1 MKKNIILYLKSCR
14 HLFVILVVLS
24 IISGCSVMMISD
36 YDEKTD
42 TAVTELQK
50 QVETF
55 FVTVE
60 SQVGLPECKY
70 EDHKSFYQD
79 SKIAISAIEVRARAL
94 PKNEITIKMVG
105 LLIDS
110 LNSLEELH
118 KLGCLSSGQ
127 IAPLR
132 SNFNTS
138 FTAILKLELAKKYA
152 EK

>member
-79 SKIAISAIEVRARAL
+79 SKNG
-94 PKNEITIKMVG
+94 KHTIIQN
-105 LLIDS
+105 LLD
-110 LNSLEELH
+110 
-118 KLGCLSSGQ
+118 
-127 IAPLR
+127 
-132 SNFNTS
+132 
-138 FTAILKLELAKKYA
+138 
-152 EK
+152 

>member
-1 MKKNIILYLKSCR
+1 
-14 HLFVILVVLS
+14 
-24 IISGCSVMMISD
+24 MMISD

-105 LLIDS
+105 LLNDS

-118 KLGCLSSGQ
+118 K
-127 IAPLR
+127 
-132 SNFNTS
+132 
-138 FTAILKLELAKKYA
+138 
-152 EK
+152 

>member
-1 MKKNIILYLKSCR
+1 
-14 HLFVILVVLS
+14 
-24 IISGCSVMMISD
+24 MMISD

-105 LLIDS
+105 LL
-110 LNSLEELH
+110 N
-118 KLGCLSSGQ
+118 LSVKTQ
-127 IAPLR
+127 QKI
-132 SNFNTS
+132 
-138 FTAILKLELAKKYA
+138 
-152 EK
+152 